1 MAKRTT
7 TVYPSIISENVA
19 QNTEYCEPSSFTSH
33 TYNKPSSSEMS
44 EAYTN
49 SPVYESCRPVLIW
62 LRVVGFYYDK
72 NIPADNVVRFT
83 LHRIYCWAIA
93 LIIISVSLCNLL
105 SLKDVKEVNLDMFLT
120 FAGGCSY
127 LLQTINVISF
137 MVASH
142 DSKALKKMFV
152 CFSNLSKFGGP
163 YIDPSWL
170 KKLAAV
176 CCILNCIG
184 LAFAMT
190 LITWML
196 VNRSPL
202 ALIFPKTQT
211 VAEEN
216 ILWVSILSFFFM
228 GYIVCCWI
236 SCSFLEL
243 FLGIILYKEFFL
255 FAKSLKRKV
264 NSSEEQI
271 IQYFELERKKFLEMI
286 RIVKAADRSL
296 FLHQAACFGC
306 NVIALCL
313 QLYAICYY
321 ASKIHSSA
329 AAGFLT
335 FGLTVSVLDIAVVC
349 TSGIL
354 ITAGVSILMKHCFN
368 NYITCLTDGNICVAF
383 RLSQRNDA
391 LVLSSQ

>member
-1 MAKRTT
+1 MAKRIT
-7 TVYPSIISENVA
+7 TVFPFTISENVV
-19 QNTEYCEPSSFTSH
+19 QNTEYFKSSFSTSH
-33 TYNKPSSSEMS
+33 ICNKPSSSEMS
-44 EAYTN
+44 EVYTN
-49 SPVYESCRPVLIW
+49 SPVYESSGPVLMW

-72 NIPADNVVRFT
+72 DIPVDNVVRNA

-93 LIIISVSLCNLL
+93 LIIISVSLYNLL

-142 DSKALKKMFV
+142 DNKALKKMFI
-152 CFSNLSKFGGP
+152 CFSDLSKFGGP

-176 CCILNCIG
+176 VCIMSCVG
-184 LAFAMT
+184 LAFAIMF
-190 LITWML
+190 ITWML
-196 VNRSPL
+196 ANRSPL
-202 ALIFPKTQT
+202 AFIFPKTQI
-211 VAEEN
+211 AEEN
-216 ILWVSILSFFFM
+216 ILLVSILSFFFEI
-228 GYIVCCWI
+228 YIVCCWI
-236 SCSFLEL
+236 SCSLLEL
-243 FLGIILYKEFFL
+243 FLAIILYKEFVL
-255 FAKSLKRKV
+255 FAKSLKKKV

-271 IQYFELERKKFLEMI
+271 IQYFELERKRFLEMI

-306 NVIALCL
+306 NVIGLCL

-335 FGLTVSVLDIAVVC
+335 FGLTICVLDVAVVC

-354 ITAGVSILMKHCFN
+354 ITAGVSIIIKHCFN
-368 NYITCLTDGNICVAF
+368 NYNITCLTDGNICEAF
-383 RLSQRNDA
+383 RLSQLNDV
-391 LVLSSQ
+391 LVLSTH

>member
-7 TVYPSIISENVA
+7 IVFPSIISENVA
-19 QNTEYCEPSSFTSH
+19 QNTEYCEPFFSTSH
-33 TYNKPSSSEMS
+33 TCNKPSSSEMS
-44 EAYTN
+44 KVCTN
-49 SPVYESCRPVLIW
+49 SPVYELCRPFLIW

-72 NIPADNVVRFT
+72 DIPVDNVVRYT

-93 LIIISVSLCNLL
+93 LIIISVSLYNLL
-105 SLKDVKEVNLDMFLT
+105 SLKDIKEVNLEMFLT

-127 LLQTINVISF
+127 LLQTVNVISF

-142 DSKALKKMFV
+142 DNKALRKMFI
-152 CFSNLSKFGGP
+152 CFSDLSKFGGP

-176 CCILNCIG
+176 VCILCFVSF
-184 LAFAMT
+184 AFAIMF
-190 LITWML
+190 ITSML

-202 ALIFPKTQT
+202 AFIFPKTQI
-211 VAEEN
+211 AEEN
-216 ILWVSILSFFFM
+216 ILLVSILSFFFEI
-228 GYIVCCWI
+228 YIVCCWI

-243 FLGIILYKEFFL
+243 FLGIILYKEFIL

-271 IQYFELERKKFLEMI
+271 IQHFELDRKRFLEMI

-306 NVIALCL
+306 NVIGLCL
-313 QLYAICYY
+313 QFYVICYY
-321 ASKIHSSA
+321 ASKIQSSV
-329 AAGFLT
+329 AAGLLT
-335 FGLTVSVLDIAVVC
+335 FGLTLLDIAVVC

-354 ITAGVSILMKHCFN
+354 VTAGVSIIMKSCFSNN
-368 NYITCLTDGNICVAF
+368 NYYQSN
-383 RLSQRNDA
+383 
-391 LVLSSQ
+391 